1 MLLLIILSDNYR
13 TGVADF
19 TPASK
24 LLEFSSSAMQFE
36 VDISIRDDE
45 TDEQIEQFFSRLA
58 LLTTGIDVQLHPD
71 EAVIQITDNDGTL

>member
-1 MLLLIILSDNYR
+1 
-13 TGVADF
+13 
-19 TPASK
+19 
-24 LLEFSSSAMQFE
+24 MQFE